1 MAVGKTKL
9 IFAAP
14 PIAHRLTRVG
24 TAGRIRKNWKPRYFV
39 LSKTTLRYYEHPGA
53 SLPLGAL
60 SLSHAIIEEV
70 PFHEMGKLYCFC
82 ARTSDR
88 AELYMHANTKQA
100 MEEWI
105 DVFTAAAG
113 TQPH

>member
-1 MAVGKTKL
+1 M
-9 IFAAP
+9 
-14 PIAHRLTRVG
+14 
-24 TAGRIRKNWKPRYFV
+24 

-113 TQPH
+113 TQHRIENCAFAILSNT